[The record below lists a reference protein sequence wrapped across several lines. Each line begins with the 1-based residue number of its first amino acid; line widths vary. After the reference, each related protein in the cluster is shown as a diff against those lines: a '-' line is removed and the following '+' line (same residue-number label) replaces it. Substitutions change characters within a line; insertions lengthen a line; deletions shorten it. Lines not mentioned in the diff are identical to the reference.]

1 MANQNASLAAARAAA
16 SQTLVPA
23 NQYGGELN
31 VFFATFTNPATAGVA
46 IGEYISWG
54 FLPPGARVLFGYLT
68 CSAGTA
74 SSTLNLG
81 DPASAARYLAA
92 TSVASAANVAINP
105 PVTNALGVIANNFA
119 VTVATPG
126 VTGDTSE
133 LRSTCAGANIASG
146 QTFVLCLFYVT
157 NQ

>member
-1 MANQNASLAAARAAA
+1 MANQNASISAARASA

-31 VFFATFTNPATAGVA
+31 VFFATYTNPASGGVA

-54 FLPPGARVLFGYLT
+54 FLPLGARVLFGYLT

-81 DPASAARYLAA
+81 DPVSAARYLAA
-92 TSVASAANVAINP
+92 TSVATAANTAINP
-105 PVTNALGVIANNFA
+105 PVTNALGVLANNFA
-119 VTVATPG
+119 VTVASPG
-126 VTGDTSE
+126 AATDTSE
-133 LRSTCAGANIASG
+133 LRSTCAGANIAAS